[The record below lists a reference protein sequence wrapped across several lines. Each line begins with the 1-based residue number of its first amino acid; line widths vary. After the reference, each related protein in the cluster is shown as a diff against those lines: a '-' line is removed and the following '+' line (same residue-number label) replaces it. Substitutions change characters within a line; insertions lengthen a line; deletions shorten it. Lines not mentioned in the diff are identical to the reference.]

1 MAARWLTQPARGA
14 VESQLR
20 QAFDSNRFPLERYDH
35 PPGDPGW
42 FGPDSVTWWAHA
54 DLSMVVGGFGS
65 LMLQALHPLAMAGVA
80 EHSDFKERPFERLSR
95 TASFVVATTYG
106 DSETA
111 EKLCR
116 VVRRTHRHITGVAP
130 DGRPYDANDP
140 ALLRWVHVAEVSM
153 FVAANAHFGRR
164 VMTAAEVDCYY
175 DEMAVVAEALGA
187 TRVPRSAAEVA
198 SYFVEVQPE
207 LRAGEQAE
215 DTLRFLAS
223 PPEGDR
229 LARSVSGM
237 FSAAA
242 WGLLPAW
249 GYGLYRRPGPGPV
262 ERATVAASTRAIL
275 AALAAVTGENPVV
288 QQAAARARATPASH
302 RLSST

>member
-262 ERATVAASTRAIL
+262 
-275 AALAAVTGENPVV
+275 
-288 QQAAARARATPASH
+288 
-302 RLSST
+302 LSLIHI

>member
-1 MAARWLTQPARGA
+1 
-14 VESQLR
+14 
-20 QAFDSNRFPLERYDH
+20 
-35 PPGDPGW
+35 
-42 FGPDSVTWWAHA
+42 
-54 DLSMVVGGFGS
+54 
-65 LMLQALHPLAMAGVA
+65 
-80 EHSDFKERPFERLSR
+80 
-95 TASFVVATTYG
+95 
-106 DSETA
+106 
-111 EKLCR
+111 
-116 VVRRTHRHITGVAP
+116 
-130 DGRPYDANDP
+130 
-140 ALLRWVHVAEVSM
+140 M

-288 QQAAARARATPASH
+288 QQATARARATPASH
-302 RLSST
+302 QLSST